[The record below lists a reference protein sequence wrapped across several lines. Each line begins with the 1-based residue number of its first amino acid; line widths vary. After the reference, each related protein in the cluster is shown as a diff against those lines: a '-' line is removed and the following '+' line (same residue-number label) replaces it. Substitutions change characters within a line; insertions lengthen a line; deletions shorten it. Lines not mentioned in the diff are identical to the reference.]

1 MFWIPQVF
9 LRELYKYAIVL
20 VCSFVFFAVG
30 SSVKETMWI
39 IKITV
44 GKSRGGKNVNEMSGH
59 SDQPQHAL
67 RRNEFRITQMAARV
81 PLDQFRQL
89 LKDVLRTWSRRK
101 GAVVAFQIKPSAS
114 ETSPADGHS
123 GARNY

>member
-1 MFWIPQVF
+1 
-9 LRELYKYAIVL
+9 
-20 VCSFVFFAVG
+20 
-30 SSVKETMWI
+30 VKETTWI

-44 GKSRGGKNVNEMSGH
+44 GKSRGGKNVNEMGGH

-67 RRNEFRITQMAARV
+67 KRNEFRITQMAARV
-81 PLDQFRQL
+81 PLEQFRPL

-101 GAVVAFQIKPSAS
+101 GAVVAFQINPSAS